1 MSTQQAGT
9 TTSVQ
14 PLGQTFKVSTIGGS
28 FLTAVDLFF
37 AFKDPN
43 IPIWCEIRNVVD
55 LTFRTK
61 EFFLIVEKF

>member
-43 IPIWCEIRNVVD
+43 IPISKSSK
-55 LTFRTK
+55 LPKT
-61 EFFLIVEKF
+61 